1 MVLKEFDEKAKSTF
15 GICSFETI
23 KEVFRVERISFSEDN
38 VFEILEV
45 IIALIEKYFKSG
57 YCYVR
62 ITFWDLA
69 ESDSF
74 SNNCLLIE
82 INDDSAVGLYHFN
95 LKDEGLKQLLLSHLN
110 YELGLEPSINI
121 TAFFI
126 NFEDKIVV
134 NVFDDRGLDYLVI
147 ND

>member
-1 MVLKEFDEKAKSTF
+1 MI
-15 GICSFETI
+15 G
-23 KEVFRVERISFSEDN
+23 
-38 VFEILEV
+38 
-45 IIALIEKYFKSG
+45 
-57 YCYVR
+57 
-62 ITFWDLA
+62 
-69 ESDSF
+69 
-74 SNNCLLIE
+74 
-82 INDDSAVGLYHFN
+82 AVGLYHFN

-147 ND
+147 NDQIFFDNVKIARYDLYRHTKTDEVLIIAKEGK

>member
-1 MVLKEFDEKAKSTF
+1 MVLKEFDEKARSTF

-82 INDDSAVGLYHFN
+82 INDC
-95 LKDEGLKQLLLSHLN
+95 
-110 YELGLEPSINI
+110 
-121 TAFFI
+121 
-126 NFEDKIVV
+126 
-134 NVFDDRGLDYLVI
+134 
-147 ND
+147 